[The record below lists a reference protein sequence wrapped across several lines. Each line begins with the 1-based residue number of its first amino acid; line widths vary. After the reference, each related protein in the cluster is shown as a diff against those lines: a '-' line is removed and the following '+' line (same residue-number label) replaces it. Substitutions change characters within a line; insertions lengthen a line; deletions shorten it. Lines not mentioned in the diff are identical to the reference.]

1 MFSAFIH
8 FFLANSLPQN
18 EVKNDNLN
26 FIHYYPYLVKFKY
39 LSSFTYH
46 DGKQI
51 SHNKISIFSIK
62 KTRGRCKMRRNTLV
76 YEATFNLYTHN
87 YEFDDL
93 RFISYEDMISYI
105 LNSF

>member
-8 FFLANSLPQN
+8 FLLANSLPQN
-18 EVKNDNLN
+18 EVKKDNLN

-39 LSSFTYH
+39 LTSFTYH
-46 DGKQI
+46 DSKQI

-62 KTRGRCKMRRNTLV
+62 KTRGRGKIRFTLV
-76 YEATFNLYTHN
+76 YDATFNLYTHN

-93 RFISYEDMISYI
+93 RFISYEDMLSYI